1 MGEIIEF
8 LVLLTT
14 NYGVFALIGVL
25 LAMSIPLLLIG
36 LLVLYFSNVGKS
48 LDKKIAERL
57 SESKKT
63 HIKGNKIR
71 RVFEE
76 GIKDNLTDLAKV
88 TCADRALVLEYSNG
102 TSNLVGV
109 PFLYA
114 TATAEVVTPGTD
126 LVSTQYQ
133 RIPLNLFSGF
143 VYRIEREGFIFI
155 SDLESIK
162 CAHPILYKMLKE
174 NEVREIAFAA
184 IQGEDEVVG
193 IVVVSS
199 VGENRLWT
207 KYLENELHKFANK
220 ISVLFAF
227 EKQEYGN
234 DKKWFKWFHNR

>member
-8 LVLLTT
+8 LVLVTT

-25 LAMSIPLLLIG
+25 LAISIPLLLVG

-48 LDKKIAERL
+48 LDKKVAEIL
-57 SESKKT
+57 SERKKI
-63 HIKGNKIR
+63 HVKGNKIR

-76 GIKDNLTDLAKV
+76 SVKDNLTDLAKV

-143 VYRIEREGFIFI
+143 VYRIEREGYIFI
-155 SDLESIK
+155 SDLETIQY
-162 CAHPILYKMLKE
+162 AHPILYKMLKE
-174 NEVREIAFAA
+174 SGVKEIAFAA
-184 IQGEDEVVG
+184 IQGDDEVVG

-199 VGENRLWT
+199 VGENRL
-207 KYLENELHKFANK
+207 
-220 ISVLFAF
+220 
-227 EKQEYGN
+227 
-234 DKKWFKWFHNR
+234 

>member
-1 MGEIIEF
+1 MERIIEF
-8 LVLLTT
+8 LILLTT

-25 LAMSIPLLLIG
+25 LTISIPLLLVG

-57 SESKKT
+57 SENKKT
-63 HIKGNKIR
+63 HVRGNKIR

-76 GIKDNLTDLAKV
+76 GIKDNLTDLAKI

-114 TATAEVVTPGTD
+114 TATAEVVTPGTE

-155 SDLESIK
+155 SDLESIQ

-174 NEVREIAFAA
+174 NKVREIAFTA

-193 IVVVSS
+193 MVVVSS

-227 EKQEYGN
+227 EKQEQEYGN
-234 DKKWFKWFHNR
+234 DKK

>member
-8 LVLLTT
+8 LVLVTT

-25 LAMSIPLLLIG
+25 LAMSIPLLLVS

-57 SESKKT
+57 AENKKT

-76 GIKDNLTDLAKV
+76 SVKDNLTDLAKV

-143 VYRIEREGFIFI
+143 VYRIEREGYIFI
-155 SDLESIK
+155 SDLESIQ

-174 NEVREIAFAA
+174 NEVKEVAFAA
-184 IQGEDEVVG
+184 IQGDDEVVG
-193 IVVVSS
+193 IVVISS
-199 VGENRLWT
+199 VGDNRL
-207 KYLENELHKFANK
+207 
-220 ISVLFAF
+220 
-227 EKQEYGN
+227 
-234 DKKWFKWFHNR
+234 

>member
-8 LVLLTT
+8 LVLVTT
-14 NYGVFALIGVL
+14 NYGIFALIGVL
-25 LAMSIPLLLIG
+25 LAASIPLLLIG

-57 SESKKT
+57 SENKKT

-71 RVFEE
+71 RIFEE
-76 GIKDNLTDLAKV
+76 SVKDNLTDLAKV

-102 TSNLVGV
+102 VSNLVGV

-114 TATAEVVTPGTD
+114 TATAEVITPGTD
-126 LVSTQYQ
+126 IVSAQYQ

-143 VYRIEREGFIFI
+143 IYKIEREGFIFI

-162 CAHPILYKMLKE
+162 CEYPILYKMLKE

-199 VGENRLWT
+199 VRENRL
-207 KYLENELHKFANK
+207 
-220 ISVLFAF
+220 
-227 EKQEYGN
+227 
-234 DKKWFKWFHNR
+234 

>member
-1 MGEIIEF
+1 MERIIEF
-8 LVLLTT
+8 LILLTT
-14 NYGVFALIGVL
+14 SYGVFALIGVL
-25 LAMSIPLLLIG
+25 LTISIPLLLVG

-57 SESKKT
+57 SEDKKT
-63 HIKGNKIR
+63 HVRGNKIR
-71 RVFEE
+71 RVFDE
-76 GIKDNLTDLAKV
+76 GIKDNLTDLAKI

-114 TATAEVVTPGTD
+114 TATAEVVTPGTES
-126 LVSTQYQ
+126 VSTQYQ
-133 RIPLNLFSGF
+133 RMPLNLFSGF

-155 SDLESIK
+155 SDLESIQ
-162 CAHPILYKMLKE
+162 CSHPILYKMLKE
-174 NEVREIAFAA
+174 NKVREIAFTA

-193 IVVVSS
+193 MVVVSS

-234 DKKWFKWFHNR
+234 DKK

>member
-1 MGEIIEF
+1 MERIIEF
-8 LVLLTT
+8 LILLTT
-14 NYGVFALIGVL
+14 SYGVFALIGVL
-25 LAMSIPLLLIG
+25 LTISIPLLLLG

-48 LDKKIAERL
+48 LDKKIAEKL
-57 SESKKT
+57 SEDRKT
-63 HIKGNKIR
+63 HVRGNKVR
-71 RVFEE
+71 KVFDE

-114 TATAEVVTPGTD
+114 TATAEVVTPGTE

-155 SDLESIK
+155 SDLETIQ

-174 NEVREIAFAA
+174 NKVKEIAFTA
-184 IQGEDEVVG
+184 IQGDDEVVG
-193 IVVVSS
+193 MVIVSS

-234 DKKWFKWFHNR
+234 DKK

>member
-25 LAMSIPLLLIG
+25 LVISIPLLLTV
-36 LLVLYFSNVGKS
+36 LLVLYFSNIGKS

-57 SESKKT
+57 SENKKT
-63 HIKGNKIR
+63 HVKGNKIR

-76 GIKDNLTDLAKV
+76 SVKDNLTDLAKV

-126 LVSTQYQ
+126 IVSAQYQ

-143 VYRIEREGFIFI
+143 IYKIEREGFIFI

-162 CAHPILYKMLKE
+162 CEYPILYKMLKE

-199 VGENRLWT
+199 VRENRL
-207 KYLENELHKFANK
+207 
-220 ISVLFAF
+220 
-227 EKQEYGN
+227 
-234 DKKWFKWFHNR
+234 

>member
-1 MGEIIEF
+1 MERIIEF
-8 LVLLTT
+8 LILLTT
-14 NYGVFALIGVL
+14 SYGVFALIGVL
-25 LAMSIPLLLIG
+25 LTISIPLLLVG

-48 LDKKIAERL
+48 LDKKIAEKL
-57 SESKKT
+57 SEDKKT
-63 HIKGNKIR
+63 HVRGNKIR
-71 RVFEE
+71 KVFDE
-76 GIKDNLTDLAKV
+76 GIKDNLTELAKI

-114 TATAEVVTPGTD
+114 TATAEVVTPGTEP
-126 LVSTQYQ
+126 VSTQYQ

-155 SDLESIK
+155 SDLESIQ

-174 NEVREIAFAA
+174 NKVREIAFTA

-193 IVVVSS
+193 MVVVSS

-234 DKKWFKWFHNR
+234 DKK

>member
-8 LVLLTT
+8 LVLVTT

-25 LAMSIPLLLIG
+25 LAMSIPLLLVS

-57 SESKKT
+57 SENKKT

-76 GIKDNLTDLAKV
+76 SVKDNLTDLAKA

-102 TSNLVGV
+102 VSNLVGV

-126 LVSTQYQ
+126 IVSAQYQ

-143 VYRIEREGFIFI
+143 IYKIEREGFIFI

-162 CAHPILYKMLKE
+162 CEYPILYKMLKE

-193 IVVVSS
+193 IVAVSS
-199 VGENRLWT
+199 VGKNRL
-207 KYLENELHKFANK
+207 
-220 ISVLFAF
+220 
-227 EKQEYGN
+227 
-234 DKKWFKWFHNR
+234 